1 MHTTMVPSYV
11 HELLIA
17 SDQGLNYFT
26 NKLSEILSL
35 PVIVT
40 DSLFNVQSCSNENED
55 EPVKIV
61 DASISYEQSNLIRYE
76 FYSNH
81 IFMTGIGSTISI
93 NHKVH
98 GYLLIISGNETI
110 DLEEYK
116 PILRYAASLCALHFE
131 RKMELR
137 QERLK
142 LKDGFLFDLLYGN
155 VKQKEDIIEYGKLW
169 NWDLTVPNVVIVFS
183 IHDYDNLLVDKQW
196 MNAMLRMIEK
206 VLIQKNI
213 KPITMLKTNEV
224 IAILPLEHSH
234 PSKIQSDLVEF
245 TSLILNH
252 VKELSMP
259 RKAYCGIGKI
269 YTDPTELFRS
279 YQEAKVAYS
288 LGVSLDEEISFFD
301 HLGLER
307 IIYKH
312 DLQDLKEFYNHTLGD
327 LQQYDMENG
336 TDLMDTLESYA
347 ANEYDIQK
355 TSQVLYLHRNT
366 LRYRIKK
373 IEEILNLKLDPISVK
388 INISTAFK
396 IKKLR
401 NI

>member
-1 MHTTMVPSYV
+1 MHTAMIPSYV

-17 SDQGLNYFT
+17 SGNGLNTFT
-26 NKLSEILSL
+26 TKLSEILSL

-40 DSLFNVQSCSNENED
+40 DPLFNVQSCSNENE
-55 EPVKIV
+55 PVKIV
-61 DASISYEQSNLIRYE
+61 DATISYEQTELLRFELCSN
-76 FYSNH
+76 N
-81 IFMTGIGSTISI
+81 IFASGIGSTISI
-93 NHKVH
+93 NQKAL
-98 GYLLIISGNETI
+98 GYLLIISGNEQVN
-110 DLEEYK
+110 LEEYK
-116 PILRYAASLCALHFE
+116 PIIQYAASLCALHFE

-183 IHDYDNLLVDKQW
+183 IHNYDNFTGDKQW
-196 MNAMLRMIEK
+196 MNVMLRMIEK

-213 KPITMLKTNEV
+213 KPITMLKTQEV
-224 IAILPLEHSH
+224 IAILPLDHSH
-234 PSKIQSDLVEF
+234 PSKIHSELVEF
-245 TSLILNH
+245 AGLILNH
-252 VKELSMP
+252 VEGLNMP
-259 RKAYCGIGKI
+259 RKVSCGIGKA
-269 YTDPTELFRS
+269 YDNPTELFRS
-279 YQEAKVAYS
+279 YQEAKVAYEMG
-288 LGVSLDEEISFFD
+288 LSLDEEISFFD
-301 HLGLER
+301 RLGLER

-312 DLQDLKEFYNHTLGD
+312 DLQDLKEFYYHTLGD

-388 INISTAFK
+388 TNISTAFK

-401 NI
+401 NM